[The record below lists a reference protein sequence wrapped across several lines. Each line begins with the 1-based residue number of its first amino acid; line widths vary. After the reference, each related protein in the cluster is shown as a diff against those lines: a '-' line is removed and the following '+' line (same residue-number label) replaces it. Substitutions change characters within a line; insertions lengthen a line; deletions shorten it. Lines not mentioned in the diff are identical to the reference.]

1 MFDRPSVIL
10 AVVAAVLGFLL
21 VTAAST
27 GRAERRAEAPR
38 KAELIHLIE
47 DRRSLVNDLDR
58 AVEQLRSNVTGA
70 RASTSKVDAQ
80 DRAVAAR
87 TAALSLA
94 AGTTAVHGRGLVVTL
109 GPSDRTPPSPS
120 EAGAYRIHD
129 SDVQLVVNA
138 LFAAGA
144 EAVAINDSRLVATTP
159 IRSAG
164 DTIIVNFRPLSP
176 PYRIAAIGADRTAFD
191 RSDIASRFR
200 RWTKLFGLEYRV
212 SSSSNL
218 VTPGYTGRVAITTA
232 QPAGG

>member
-1 MFDRPSVIL
+1 MLDRPSLVL

-38 KAELIHLIE
+38 KTELIRLIE
-47 DRRSLVNDLDR
+47 SRRSLVDDLDR
-58 AVEQLRSNVTGA
+58 AVVQLRADVATA
-70 RASTSKVDAQ
+70 QASTSRATAQ
-80 DRAVAAR
+80 DRATAAR
-87 TAALSLA
+87 TATLGLQ
-94 AGTTAVHGRGLVVTL
+94 AGTAAVKGRGIVVTL

-129 SDVQLVVNA
+129 TDVQLVVNA

-144 EAVAINDSRLVATTP
+144 EAIAVNDSRLVATTP
-159 IRSAG
+159 IRAAG

-176 PYRIAAIGADRTAFD
+176 PYRVVAIGATRTEYD
-191 RSDIASRFR
+191 RSEIASRFR

-212 SSSSNL
+212 SSASNL
-218 VTPGYTGRVAITTA
+218 TVPGYTGRVAISTA
-232 QPAGG
+232 QPVRG